1 MHPWVRKAAQETL
14 MNNSSK
20 AKNTLTSSI
29 EPNQGNDPERSE
41 HSLLSLVEAEI
52 IPRLMLA
59 HRDQRLTLLGANSI
73 SREEIV
79 AFTQA
84 LLAQDITSANAIV
97 AELREVG
104 CTMDAIYLQLLAPS
118 ACYLGELW
126 ETDTCNFSEV
136 TLCLWRIQTMLY
148 DLSPAFQSDAT
159 LRAASAIE
167 RRILIANLPGHQHTL
182 GVSML
187 SEFFR
192 RESWVT
198 LTIPSPQP
206 REIQDSLSIDWFDVL
221 ALSAGTDRE
230 IDDLQKTVEAARK
243 TSRNPR
249 LAIMVGGALLLRRP
263 ELASIV
269 GADGTAHDANSALTM
284 ATNLVQH
291 QREVRLN

>member
-1 MHPWVRKAAQETL
+1 MD
-14 MNNSSK
+14 NSSK

-29 EPNQGNDPERSE
+29 EPNQRNDSERSE
-41 HSLLSLVEAEI
+41 RSLLSLVEAEI
-52 IPRLMLA
+52 IPRLMSA
-59 HRDQRLTLLGANSI
+59 HRDPCHKSAGATDI
-73 SREEIV
+73 TRDEIV

-84 LLAQDITSANAIV
+84 LLEQDVAAANVLV

-104 CTMDAIYLQLLAPS
+104 YTIDAIYLQLLAPS
-118 ACYLGELW
+118 ARYLGELW
-126 ETDTCNFSEV
+126 EADTCNFSEV

-148 DLSPAFQSDAT
+148 DLSPAFQSDAM
-159 LRAASAIE
+159 LRAAAPIE

-192 RESWVT
+192 REGWVT
-198 LTIPSPQP
+198 LSIPSPQP
-206 REIQDSLSIDWFDVL
+206 REIQDSLSGDWFDVL

-230 IDDLQKTVEAARK
+230 IEDLQKTIEAARK

-263 ELASIV
+263 ELVTIV

-284 ATNLVQH
+284 AANLVQH
-291 QREVRLN
+291 QRKVRLN

>member
-1 MHPWVRKAAQETL
+1 MGKTT
-14 MNNSSK
+14 K
-20 AKNTLTSSI
+20 AKNTFNLTADPLI
-29 EPNQGNDPERSE
+29 RIANQDSE
-41 HSLLSLVEAEI
+41 HSLLTLVQAEI
-52 IPRLMLA
+52 IPRLMSA
-59 HRDQRLTLLGANSI
+59 HRDSRQTSLSANNI
-73 SREEIV
+73 SRNEII

-84 LLAQDITSANAIV
+84 LLAQDVAAANVMV
-97 AELREVG
+97 AELREDG
-104 CTMDAIYLQLLAPS
+104 CTIDAIYLQLLAPS
-118 ACYLGELW
+118 ARYLGELW
-126 ETDTCNFSEV
+126 EADTCNFSEV

-148 DLSPAFQSDAT
+148 DLSPAFQSDAAQ
-159 LRAASAIE
+159 RAATPIE

-192 RESWVT
+192 REGWVT

-206 REIQDSLSIDWFDVL
+206 REIQNSLSMDWFDVL

-230 IDDLQKTVEAARK
+230 IDDLQKTVQAARK

-263 ELASIV
+263 ELVSIV
-269 GADGTAHDANSALTM
+269 GADGTADDADSALTM

>member
-1 MHPWVRKAAQETL
+1 MD
-14 MNNSSK
+14 NSSK
-20 AKNTLTSSI
+20 AKNTPTSSI
-29 EPNQGNDPERSE
+29 EPNQRDDSERSE
-41 HSLLSLVEAEI
+41 RSLLSLVEAEI
-52 IPRLMLA
+52 IPRLMSA
-59 HRDQRLTLLGANSI
+59 HRDPCHKSAGATDI
-73 SREEIV
+73 TRDEIV

-84 LLAQDITSANAIV
+84 LLAQDVATANVLV

-104 CTMDAIYLQLLAPS
+104 YTIDAIYLQLLAPS
-118 ACYLGELW
+118 ARYLGELW
-126 ETDTCNFSEV
+126 EADTCNFSEV

-148 DLSPAFQSDAT
+148 DLSPAFQSDAM
-159 LRAASAIE
+159 LRAAAPIE

-192 RESWVT
+192 REGWVT

-206 REIQDSLSIDWFDVL
+206 REIQDSLSMDWFDVL

-230 IDDLQKTVEAARK
+230 IEDLQKTIEAARK

-263 ELASIV
+263 ELVTIV

-284 ATNLVQH
+284 AANLVQH

>member
-1 MHPWVRKAAQETL
+1 MGKTT
-14 MNNSSK
+14 K
-20 AKNTLTSSI
+20 AKNSLKPTAEPSI
-29 EPNQGNDPERSE
+29 RRDNYDIERS
-41 HSLLSLVEAEI
+41 LLKLVRAEI

-59 HRDQRLTLLGANSI
+59 HRDPRLTALGANSI
-73 SREEIV
+73 SRDEIV

-84 LLAQDITSANAIV
+84 LLAQDVAAANVIV
-97 AELREVG
+97 AELRDLG
-104 CTMDAIYLQLLAPS
+104 STMDAIYLQLLAPS
-118 ACYLGELW
+118 ARYLGELW
-126 ETDTCNFSEV
+126 EADTCNFSEV

-148 DLSPAFQSDAT
+148 DLSPAFQSDAAQRT
-159 LRAASAIE
+159 AVPIE

-192 RESWVT
+192 RQGWVT

-230 IDDLQKTVEAARK
+230 IDDLQKTIEAARK

-263 ELASIV
+263 ELVSIV
-269 GADGTAHDANSALTM
+269 GADGTADDANSALTM
-284 ATNLVQH
+284 AANLVQH

>member
-1 MHPWVRKAAQETL
+1 M
-14 MNNSSK
+14 
-20 AKNTLTSSI
+20 LT
-29 EPNQGNDPERSE
+29 
-41 HSLLSLVEAEI
+41 
-52 IPRLMLA
+52 
-59 HRDQRLTLLGANSI
+59 HRDQRLTPLGANSI

-126 ETDTCNFSEV
+126 EADTCNFSEV

>member
-1 MHPWVRKAAQETL
+1 MLTPMGKTT
-14 MNNSSK
+14 K
-20 AKNTLTSSI
+20 AKNTFNLTADPLI
-29 EPNQGNDPERSE
+29 KIDNQDSE
-41 HSLLSLVEAEI
+41 HSLLTLVQAEI
-52 IPRLMLA
+52 IPRLMSA
-59 HRDQRLTLLGANSI
+59 HRDPRQPSLIANNI
-73 SREEIV
+73 SRDEII

-84 LLAQDITSANAIV
+84 LLAQDVAAANVIV
-97 AELREVG
+97 AELREDG
-104 CTMDAIYLQLLAPS
+104 CTIDAIYLQLLAPS
-118 ACYLGELW
+118 ARYLGELW
-126 ETDTCNFSEV
+126 EADTCNFSEV

-148 DLSPAFQSDAT
+148 DLSPAFQSDAAQ
-159 LRAASAIE
+159 RASAPIE

-192 RESWVT
+192 REGWVT

-206 REIQDSLSIDWFDVL
+206 REIQDSLSTDWFDVL

-230 IDDLQKTVEAARK
+230 IDDLQKTVQAARK

-263 ELASIV
+263 ELVSIV
-269 GADGTAHDANSALTM
+269 GADGTANDANSALTM

>member
-1 MHPWVRKAAQETL
+1 MLTPMGKTT
-14 MNNSSK
+14 K
-20 AKNTLTSSI
+20 AKNTFNHTADPLI
-29 EPNQGNDPERSE
+29 KIDNQDSE
-41 HSLLSLVEAEI
+41 HSLLTLVQAEI
-52 IPRLMLA
+52 IPRLMSA
-59 HRDQRLTLLGANSI
+59 HRDPRQPSLSANNI
-73 SREEIV
+73 SRDEII

-84 LLAQDITSANAIV
+84 LLAQDVAAANVIV
-97 AELREVG
+97 AELREDG
-104 CTMDAIYLQLLAPS
+104 CTIDAIYLQLLAPS
-118 ACYLGELW
+118 ARYLGELW
-126 ETDTCNFSEV
+126 EADTCNFSEV

-148 DLSPAFQSDAT
+148 DLSPAFQSDAAQ
-159 LRAASAIE
+159 RAAAPIE

-192 RESWVT
+192 REGWVT

-206 REIQDSLSIDWFDVL
+206 REIQDSLSMDWFDVL
-221 ALSAGTDRE
+221 ALSAGIDRE

-263 ELASIV
+263 ELVSIV
-269 GADGTAHDANSALTM
+269 GADGTADDADSALTM
-284 ATNLVQH
+284 AANLVQH

>member
-1 MHPWVRKAAQETL
+1 MD
-14 MNNSSK
+14 NSSK

-29 EPNQGNDPERSE
+29 ESNQGNDSERSE
-41 HSLLSLVEAEI
+41 RSLLSLVEAEI
-52 IPRLMLA
+52 IPRLMSA
-59 HRDQRLTLLGANSI
+59 HRDPCHKSAGATDI
-73 SREEIV
+73 TRDEIV

-84 LLAQDITSANAIV
+84 LLAQDVAAANVLV
-97 AELREVG
+97 AELREDG
-104 CTMDAIYLQLLAPS
+104 YTIDAIYLQLLALS
-118 ACYLGELW
+118 ARYLGELW
-126 ETDTCNFSEV
+126 EADTCNFSEV

-148 DLSPAFQSDAT
+148 DLSPAFQSDAM
-159 LRAASAIE
+159 LRAAAPIE

-192 RESWVT
+192 REGWVT

-206 REIQDSLSIDWFDVL
+206 REIQDSLSVDWFDVL

-230 IDDLQKTVEAARK
+230 IEDLQKTIEAARK

-263 ELASIV
+263 ELVSIV

-284 ATNLVQH
+284 AANLVQH

>member
-1 MHPWVRKAAQETL
+1 MSKST
-14 MNNSSK
+14 K
-20 AKNTLTSSI
+20 AKNTLNPTADSLI
-29 EPNQGNDPERSE
+29 RRDNQDSE
-41 HSLLSLVEAEI
+41 HSLLTLVQAEI

-59 HRDQRLTLLGANSI
+59 HRDPRQTALGASDI
-73 SREEIV
+73 SRDEIV

-84 LLAQDITSANAIV
+84 LLAQEVAAANVIV

-104 CTMDAIYLQLLAPS
+104 YTIDAIYLQLLAPS
-118 ACYLGELW
+118 ARYLGELW
-126 ETDTCNFSEV
+126 EADTCNFSEV

-148 DLSPAFQSDAT
+148 DLSPAFQSDAAQ
-159 LRAASAIE
+159 RAAAPIE

-192 RESWVT
+192 REGWVT

-206 REIQDSLSIDWFDVL
+206 REIQDSLSMDWFDVL

-230 IDDLQKTVEAARK
+230 IDDLQKTVKAARK

-263 ELASIV
+263 ELVSIV
-269 GADGTAHDANSALTM
+269 GADGTADDADSALTM
-284 ATNLVQH
+284 AANLVQH

>member
-1 MHPWVRKAAQETL
+1 MSKST
-14 MNNSSK
+14 K
-20 AKNTLTSSI
+20 AKNTLNPTADSLI
-29 EPNQGNDPERSE
+29 RRDNQDSE
-41 HSLLSLVEAEI
+41 HSLLTLVQAEI

-59 HRDQRLTLLGANSI
+59 HRDPRQTALGASDI
-73 SREEIV
+73 SRDEIV

-84 LLAQDITSANAIV
+84 LLAQEVAAANVIV

-104 CTMDAIYLQLLAPS
+104 YTIDAIYLQLLAPS
-118 ACYLGELW
+118 ARYLGELW
-126 ETDTCNFSEV
+126 EADTCNFSEV

-148 DLSPAFQSDAT
+148 DLSPAFQSDAAQ
-159 LRAASAIE
+159 RAAAPIE

-192 RESWVT
+192 REGWVT

-206 REIQDSLSIDWFDVL
+206 REIQDSLSMDWFDVL

-243 TSRNPR
+243 TSRNPC

-263 ELASIV
+263 ELVSIV
-269 GADGTAHDANSALTM
+269 GADGTADDADSALTM
-284 ATNLVQH
+284 AANLVQH

>member
-1 MHPWVRKAAQETL
+1 MGKTT
-14 MNNSSK
+14 K
-20 AKNTLTSSI
+20 AKNTFNLTADPLNRI
-29 EPNQGNDPERSE
+29 ANQDSE
-41 HSLLSLVEAEI
+41 HSLLTLVQAEI

-59 HRDQRLTLLGANSI
+59 HRDSRQTSLSANNI
-73 SREEIV
+73 SRNEII

-84 LLAQDITSANAIV
+84 LLAQDVAAANVIV
-97 AELREVG
+97 AELREDG
-104 CTMDAIYLQLLAPS
+104 CTIDAIYLQLLAPS
-118 ACYLGELW
+118 ARYLGELW
-126 ETDTCNFSEV
+126 EADTCNFSEV

-148 DLSPAFQSDAT
+148 DLSPAFQSDAAQ
-159 LRAASAIE
+159 RAAAPIE

-192 RESWVT
+192 REGWVT

-206 REIQDSLSIDWFDVL
+206 REIQDSLSTDWFDVL

-230 IDDLQKTVEAARK
+230 IDDLQKTVQAARK

-263 ELASIV
+263 ELVSIV
-269 GADGTAHDANSALTM
+269 GADGTANDANSALTM

>member
-1 MHPWVRKAAQETL
+1 MGKTT
-14 MNNSSK
+14 K
-20 AKNTLTSSI
+20 AKNTFNLTADPLI
-29 EPNQGNDPERSE
+29 RIANQDSE
-41 HSLLSLVEAEI
+41 HSLLTLVQAEI
-52 IPRLMLA
+52 IPRLMSA
-59 HRDQRLTLLGANSI
+59 HRDSRQTSLSANNI
-73 SREEIV
+73 SRNEII

-84 LLAQDITSANAIV
+84 LLAQDVAAANVIV
-97 AELREVG
+97 AELREDG
-104 CTMDAIYLQLLAPS
+104 CTIDAIYLQLLAPS
-118 ACYLGELW
+118 ARYLGELW
-126 ETDTCNFSEV
+126 EADTCNFSEV

-148 DLSPAFQSDAT
+148 DLSPAFQSDAAQ
-159 LRAASAIE
+159 RAAAPIE

-192 RESWVT
+192 REGWVT

-206 REIQDSLSIDWFDVL
+206 REIQDSLSTDWFDVL

-230 IDDLQKTVEAARK
+230 IDDLQKTVQAARK

-263 ELASIV
+263 ELVSIV
-269 GADGTAHDANSALTM
+269 GADGTANDANSALTM

>member
-1 MHPWVRKAAQETL
+1 MGKTTKV
-14 MNNSSK
+14 
-20 AKNTLTSSI
+20 KNTFNLTADPLI
-29 EPNQGNDPERSE
+29 KIDNQDSE
-41 HSLLSLVEAEI
+41 HSLLTLVQAEI
-52 IPRLMLA
+52 IPRLMSA
-59 HRDQRLTLLGANSI
+59 HRDPRQTSLSANNI
-73 SREEIV
+73 SRDEII

-84 LLAQDITSANAIV
+84 LLAQDVAAANVIV
-97 AELREVG
+97 AELREDG
-104 CTMDAIYLQLLAPS
+104 CTIDAIYLQLLAPS
-118 ACYLGELW
+118 ARYLGELW
-126 ETDTCNFSEV
+126 EADTCNFSEV

-148 DLSPAFQSDAT
+148 DLSPAFQSDAAQ
-159 LRAASAIE
+159 RAAAPIE

-192 RESWVT
+192 REGWVT

-206 REIQDSLSIDWFDVL
+206 REIQDSLSTDWFDVL

-230 IDDLQKTVEAARK
+230 IDDLQKTVQAARK

-263 ELASIV
+263 ELVSIV
-269 GADGTAHDANSALTM
+269 GADGTADDANSALTM

>member
-1 MHPWVRKAAQETL
+1 MGKTTKV
-14 MNNSSK
+14 
-20 AKNTLTSSI
+20 KNTFNLTADPLI
-29 EPNQGNDPERSE
+29 KIDNQDSE
-41 HSLLSLVEAEI
+41 HSLLTLVQAEI
-52 IPRLMLA
+52 IPRLMSA
-59 HRDQRLTLLGANSI
+59 HRDPRQTSLSANNI
-73 SREEIV
+73 SRDEII

-84 LLAQDITSANAIV
+84 LLAQDVAAANVIV
-97 AELREVG
+97 AELREDG
-104 CTMDAIYLQLLAPS
+104 CTIDAIYLQLLAPS
-118 ACYLGELW
+118 ARYLGELW
-126 ETDTCNFSEV
+126 EADTCNFSEV

-148 DLSPAFQSDAT
+148 DLSPAFQSDAAQ
-159 LRAASAIE
+159 RAAAPIE

-192 RESWVT
+192 REGWVT

-206 REIQDSLSIDWFDVL
+206 REIQDSLSTDWFDVL

-230 IDDLQKTVEAARK
+230 IDDLQKTVQAARK

-263 ELASIV
+263 ELVSIV
-269 GADGTAHDANSALTM
+269 GADGTADDADSALTM
-284 ATNLVQH
+284 AANLVQH

>member
-1 MHPWVRKAAQETL
+1 MD
-14 MNNSSK
+14 NSNK

-29 EPNQGNDPERSE
+29 EPNQRNDSERSE
-41 HSLLSLVEAEI
+41 RSLLSLVEAEI
-52 IPRLMLA
+52 IPRLMSA
-59 HRDQRLTLLGANSI
+59 HRDPCHKSAGATDI
-73 SREEIV
+73 TRDEIV

-84 LLAQDITSANAIV
+84 LLAQDVAAANVLV

-104 CTMDAIYLQLLAPS
+104 YTIDAIYLKLLALS
-118 ACYLGELW
+118 ARYLGELW
-126 ETDTCNFSEV
+126 EADTCNFSEV

-148 DLSPAFQSDAT
+148 DLSPAFQSDAM
-159 LRAASAIE
+159 LRAAAPIE

-192 RESWVT
+192 REGWVT

-206 REIQDSLSIDWFDVL
+206 REIQDSLSVDWFDVL

-230 IDDLQKTVEAARK
+230 IEDLQKTIEAARK

-263 ELASIV
+263 ELVTIV

-284 ATNLVQH
+284 AANLVQH

>member
-1 MHPWVRKAAQETL
+1 MD
-14 MNNSSK
+14 NSNK

-29 EPNQGNDPERSE
+29 EPNQRNDSERSE
-41 HSLLSLVEAEI
+41 RSLLSLVEAEI
-52 IPRLMLA
+52 IPRLMSA
-59 HRDQRLTLLGANSI
+59 HRDPCHKSAGATDI
-73 SREEIV
+73 TRDEIV

-84 LLAQDITSANAIV
+84 LLAQDVAAANVLV

-104 CTMDAIYLQLLAPS
+104 YTIDAIYLKLLAPS
-118 ACYLGELW
+118 ARYLGELW
-126 ETDTCNFSEV
+126 EADTCNFSEV

-148 DLSPAFQSDAT
+148 DLSPAFQSDAM
-159 LRAASAIE
+159 LRAAAPIE

-192 RESWVT
+192 REGWVT

-206 REIQDSLSIDWFDVL
+206 REIQDSLSVDWFDVL

-230 IDDLQKTVEAARK
+230 IEDLQKTIEAARK

-263 ELASIV
+263 ELVSIV

-284 ATNLVQH
+284 AANLVQH

>member
-1 MHPWVRKAAQETL
+1 

-20 AKNTLTSSI
+20 AKNTLTSFI
-29 EPNQGNDPERSE
+29 EPFKGKDNKRSE

-59 HRDQRLTLLGANSI
+59 HRAQRLTPLGANSI

-97 AELREVG
+97 AELRKVG
-104 CTMDAIYLQLLAPS
+104 FTMNAIYLQLLSPS
-118 ACYLGELW
+118 ACYLGVLW
-126 ETDTCNFSEV
+126 EADTCNFSEV

-148 DLSPAFQSDAT
+148 DLSPVFQSDAT
-159 LRAASAIE
+159 LRAAAPIE
-167 RRILIANLPGHQHTL
+167 RRILIATLPGHQHTL

-192 RESWVT
+192 REGWVT

-206 REIQDSLSIDWFDVL
+206 REIQDSLSLDWFDVL
-221 ALSAGTDRE
+221 ALSASTDRE

-269 GADGTAHDANSALTM
+269 GADGTADDADSALTM
-284 ATNLVQH
+284 AANLVQH

>member
-1 MHPWVRKAAQETL
+1 MD
-14 MNNSSK
+14 NSSK

-29 EPNQGNDPERSE
+29 EPNQRNDSERSE
-41 HSLLSLVEAEI
+41 RSLLSLVEAEI
-52 IPRLMLA
+52 IPRLMSA
-59 HRDQRLTLLGANSI
+59 HRDPCHKSAGATDI
-73 SREEIV
+73 TRDEIV

-84 LLAQDITSANAIV
+84 LLAQDVAAANVLV

-104 CTMDAIYLQLLAPS
+104 YTIDAIYLKLLAPS
-118 ACYLGELW
+118 ARYLGELW
-126 ETDTCNFSEV
+126 EADTCNFSEV

-148 DLSPAFQSDAT
+148 DLSPAFQSDAM
-159 LRAASAIE
+159 LRAAAPIE

-192 RESWVT
+192 REGWVT

-206 REIQDSLSIDWFDVL
+206 REIQDSLSVDWFDVL

-230 IDDLQKTVEAARK
+230 IEDLQKTIEAARK

-263 ELASIV
+263 ELVTIV

-284 ATNLVQH
+284 AANLVQH

>member
-1 MHPWVRKAAQETL
+1 MD
-14 MNNSSK
+14 NSNK

-29 EPNQGNDPERSE
+29 EPNQRNDSERSE
-41 HSLLSLVEAEI
+41 RSLLSLVEAEI
-52 IPRLMLA
+52 IPRLMSA
-59 HRDQRLTLLGANSI
+59 HRDPCHKSAGATDI
-73 SREEIV
+73 TRDEIV

-84 LLAQDITSANAIV
+84 LLAQDVAAANVLV

-104 CTMDAIYLQLLAPS
+104 YTIDAIYLQLLASS
-118 ACYLGELW
+118 ARYLGELW
-126 ETDTCNFSEV
+126 EADTCNFSEV

-148 DLSPAFQSDAT
+148 DLSPAFQSDAM
-159 LRAASAIE
+159 LRAAAPIE

-192 RESWVT
+192 REGWVT

-206 REIQDSLSIDWFDVL
+206 REIQDSLSVDWFDVL

-230 IDDLQKTVEAARK
+230 IEDLQKTIEAARK

-263 ELASIV
+263 ELVTIV

-284 ATNLVQH
+284 AANLVQH

>member
-1 MHPWVRKAAQETL
+1 MD
-14 MNNSSK
+14 NSSK

-29 EPNQGNDPERSE
+29 EPNQRNDSERSE
-41 HSLLSLVEAEI
+41 RSLLSLVEAEI
-52 IPRLMLA
+52 IPRLMSA
-59 HRDQRLTLLGANSI
+59 HRDPCHKSAGATDI
-73 SREEIV
+73 TRDEIV

-84 LLAQDITSANAIV
+84 LLAQDVATASVLV

-104 CTMDAIYLQLLAPS
+104 CTIDAIYLQLLTPS
-118 ACYLGELW
+118 ARYLGELW
-126 ETDTCNFSEV
+126 EADTCNFSEV

-148 DLSPAFQSDAT
+148 DLSPAFQSDAM
-159 LRAASAIE
+159 LRAAAPIE

-192 RESWVT
+192 REGWVT

-206 REIQDSLSIDWFDVL
+206 REIQDSLAVDWFDVL

-230 IDDLQKTVEAARK
+230 IEDLQKTIEAARK

-263 ELASIV
+263 ELVTIV

-284 ATNLVQH
+284 AANLVQH

>member
-1 MHPWVRKAAQETL
+1 MGKTTKV
-14 MNNSSK
+14 
-20 AKNTLTSSI
+20 KNTFNLTADPLI
-29 EPNQGNDPERSE
+29 KIDNQDSE
-41 HSLLSLVEAEI
+41 HSLLTLVQAEI
-52 IPRLMLA
+52 IPRLMSA
-59 HRDQRLTLLGANSI
+59 HRDPRQTSLSANNI
-73 SREEIV
+73 SRDEII

-84 LLAQDITSANAIV
+84 LLAQDVAAANVIV
-97 AELREVG
+97 AELREDG
-104 CTMDAIYLQLLAPS
+104 CTIDAIYLQLLAPS
-118 ACYLGELW
+118 ARYLGELW
-126 ETDTCNFSEV
+126 EADTCNFSEV

-148 DLSPAFQSDAT
+148 DLSPAFQSDAAQ
-159 LRAASAIE
+159 RAAAPIE

-192 RESWVT
+192 REGWVT

-206 REIQDSLSIDWFDVL
+206 REIQDSLSTDWFDVL

-230 IDDLQKTVEAARK
+230 IDDLQKTVQAARK

-263 ELASIV
+263 ELVSIV
-269 GADGTAHDANSALTM
+269 GADGTADDADSALTM

>member
-1 MHPWVRKAAQETL
+1 MGKTT
-14 MNNSSK
+14 K
-20 AKNTLTSSI
+20 AKNTFNLTADPLI
-29 EPNQGNDPERSE
+29 RIGNQDSE
-41 HSLLSLVEAEI
+41 HSLLTLVQAEI
-52 IPRLMLA
+52 IPRLMSA
-59 HRDQRLTLLGANSI
+59 HRDLRQASLSANNI
-73 SREEIV
+73 SRNEII

-84 LLAQDITSANAIV
+84 LLAQDVAAANVIV
-97 AELREVG
+97 AELRDHG
-104 CTMDAIYLQLLAPS
+104 STMNAIYLQLLAPS
-118 ACYLGELW
+118 ARYLGELW
-126 ETDTCNFSEV
+126 EADTCNFSEV

-148 DLSPAFQSDAT
+148 DLSPAFQSDAAQ
-159 LRAASAIE
+159 RAAAPIE

-192 RESWVT
+192 REGWVT

-206 REIQDSLSIDWFDVL
+206 REIQDSLSMDWFDVL

-230 IDDLQKTVEAARK
+230 IDDLQKTVQAARK

-263 ELASIV
+263 ELVSIV
-269 GADGTAHDANSALTM
+269 GADGTADDADSALTM
-284 ATNLVQH
+284 AANLVQH

>member
-1 MHPWVRKAAQETL
+1 MGKTT
-14 MNNSSK
+14 K
-20 AKNTLTSSI
+20 AKNTFNLTADPLI
-29 EPNQGNDPERSE
+29 KIDNQDSE
-41 HSLLSLVEAEI
+41 HSLLTLVQAEI
-52 IPRLMLA
+52 IPRLMSA
-59 HRDQRLTLLGANSI
+59 HRDSRQTSLSANNI
-73 SREEIV
+73 SRNEII

-84 LLAQDITSANAIV
+84 LLAQDVAAANVIV
-97 AELREVG
+97 AELREDG
-104 CTMDAIYLQLLAPS
+104 CTIDAIYLQLLAPS
-118 ACYLGELW
+118 ARYLGELW
-126 ETDTCNFSEV
+126 EADTCNFSEV

-148 DLSPAFQSDAT
+148 DLSPAFQSDAAQ
-159 LRAASAIE
+159 RASAPIE

-192 RESWVT
+192 REGWVT

-206 REIQDSLSIDWFDVL
+206 REIQDSLSMDWFDVL

-230 IDDLQKTVEAARK
+230 IDDLQKTVQAARK

-263 ELASIV
+263 ELVSIV
-269 GADGTAHDANSALTM
+269 GADGTANDANSALTM

>member
-1 MHPWVRKAAQETL
+1 MGKTT
-14 MNNSSK
+14 K
-20 AKNTLTSSI
+20 AKNTFNLTTDPLI
-29 EPNQGNDPERSE
+29 RIANQDSE
-41 HSLLSLVEAEI
+41 HSLLTLVQAEI
-52 IPRLMLA
+52 IPRLMSA
-59 HRDQRLTLLGANSI
+59 HRDSRQTSLSANNI
-73 SREEIV
+73 SRNEII

-84 LLAQDITSANAIV
+84 LLAQDVAAANVIV
-97 AELREVG
+97 AELREDG
-104 CTMDAIYLQLLAPS
+104 CTIDAIYLQLLAPS
-118 ACYLGELW
+118 ARYLGELW
-126 ETDTCNFSEV
+126 EADTCNFSEV

-148 DLSPAFQSDAT
+148 DLSPAFQSDAAQ
-159 LRAASAIE
+159 RAAAPIE

-192 RESWVT
+192 REGWVT

-206 REIQDSLSIDWFDVL
+206 REIQDSLSTDWFDVL

-230 IDDLQKTVEAARK
+230 IDDLQKTVQAARK

-263 ELASIV
+263 ELVSIV
-269 GADGTAHDANSALTM
+269 GADGTANDANSALTM

>member
-1 MHPWVRKAAQETL
+1 MLTPMGKTT
-14 MNNSSK
+14 K
-20 AKNTLTSSI
+20 AKNTFNLTADPLI
-29 EPNQGNDPERSE
+29 KIDNQDSE
-41 HSLLSLVEAEI
+41 HSLLTLVQAEI
-52 IPRLMLA
+52 IPRLMSA
-59 HRDQRLTLLGANSI
+59 HRDPRQTSLSANNI
-73 SREEIV
+73 SRDEII

-84 LLAQDITSANAIV
+84 LLAQDVAAANVIV
-97 AELREVG
+97 AELREDG
-104 CTMDAIYLQLLAPS
+104 CTIDAIYLQLLAPS
-118 ACYLGELW
+118 ARYLGELW
-126 ETDTCNFSEV
+126 EADTCNFSEV

-148 DLSPAFQSDAT
+148 DLSPAFQSDAAQ
-159 LRAASAIE
+159 RASAPIE

-192 RESWVT
+192 REGWVT

-206 REIQDSLSIDWFDVL
+206 REIQDSLSTDWFDVL

-230 IDDLQKTVEAARK
+230 IDDLQKTVQAARK

-263 ELASIV
+263 ELVSIV
-269 GADGTAHDANSALTM
+269 GADGTADDADSALTM
-284 ATNLVQH
+284 AANLVQH